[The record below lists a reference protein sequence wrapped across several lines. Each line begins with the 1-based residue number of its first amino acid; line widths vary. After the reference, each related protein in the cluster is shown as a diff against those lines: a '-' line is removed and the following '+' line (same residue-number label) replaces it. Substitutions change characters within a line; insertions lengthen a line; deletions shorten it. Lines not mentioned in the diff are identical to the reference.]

1 MTTPSTQQR
10 VLLTP
15 SEAAV
20 RLSIGRTKLY
30 ELMAAGLI
38 QSVCIDRSRRIPV
51 TALNDYVERLLR
63 DQLSDS
69 SPR

>member
-1 MTTPSTQQR
+1 VSTLHQR

-15 SEAAV
+15 SEAAE

-38 QSVCIDRSRRIPV
+38 RSVRIDRSRRIPV
-51 TALNDYVERLLR
+51 TALDDYVQRLQR
-63 DQLSDS
+63 DQGSTLSH
-69 SPR
+69 